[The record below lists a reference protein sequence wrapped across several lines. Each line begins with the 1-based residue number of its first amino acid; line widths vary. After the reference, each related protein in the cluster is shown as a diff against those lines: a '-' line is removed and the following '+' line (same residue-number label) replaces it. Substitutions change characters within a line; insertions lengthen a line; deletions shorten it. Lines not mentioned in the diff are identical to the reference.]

1 MCACWLNAAVN
12 DWSPL
17 LKCLGRDAQM
27 PSVPINTTKHQIW
40 NGIIQTFKEELNYK
54 AFRLISREI

>member
-27 PSVPINTTKHQIW
+27 PPVPINTTNHQIW
-40 NGIIQTFKEELNYK
+40 NSIIQTFKEELNYK